1 MGRREEMVK
10 KIQVLMD
17 KREYIRNI
25 GIVAHIDHG
34 KTTLSDNLLAGAGM
48 ISEELAGQQLYLDSD
63 IQEQIRGITIDAAN
77 VSMVHEYKGQSYLI
91 NMIDTPGHVDFG
103 GDVTRAM
110 RAVDG
115 VIVVVDAVEG
125 IMPQTET
132 VLRQALK
139 EKVKPVLYINKVDR
153 LINELRLTPEDMQR
167 RFVLVISEFN
177 KIIKAMAPPEFKDKW
192 QVKVEE
198 GSVAFGSAYNHWAI
212 NVPYMK
218 DTGITFKDIIQYNIE
233 DKQKELAKRAKLT
246 GIILDMVVKHLPT
259 PTEAQR
265 YRVPQIWHG
274 DQSTPIGKAMI
285 ECDPKGKFAMM
296 VTDLTVDPQA
306 GEVATGRIFSGTL
319 PKGREVA
326 MFNAKTTARAQQVG
340 VYMGPERMP
349 TDYVEAGNIAMVVG
363 LKNVRAGE
371 TVTDA
376 DIEIEPF
383 EEIKH
388 YSEPVVTVAIEAKKP
403 KDLPK
408 LIEVLNIMAR
418 EDPTTAVQI
427 NEETGEHLLSGM
439 GELHL
444 EIITYRIRE
453 RGVDIEV
460 SPPIVVYREAVE
472 RVSLEVEGKS
482 PNKHNK
488 FYFVVEPMEE
498 SVFKALTEGD
508 LKVGR
513 MKGKELAKA
522 FEDAGMKREDSKGIM
537 EVYQNNVLTDVTKGI
552 QYLNEVAQLIQEG
565 FREAID
571 GGPLA
576 KEKVIGMKVK
586 LTDASLHEDS
596 IHRGPAQ
603 VIPAVRD
610 AIREAMLQAGAH
622 IMEPKQ
628 KVFIHVPQDYM
639 GAATREI
646 QSRRGQI
653 LDMRQ
658 ENNLMV
664 IVGKCP
670 VAEMFGF
677 AGDIRSATEG
687 RALWSTEFG
696 GFEKLQPDLQEEVVK
711 KIRQR
716 KGLN

>member
-1 MGRREEMVK
+1 MGRREDMLK
-10 KIQVLMD
+10 KVENLMD
-17 KREYIRNI
+17 DREFIRNI

-63 IQEQIRGITIDAAN
+63 DQEQIRGITIDAAN
-77 VSMVHEYKGQSYLI
+77 VSMVHDFKGKSYLI

-115 VIVVVDAVEG
+115 VLVVVDAVEG
-125 IMPQTET
+125 VMPQTET

-139 EKVKPVLYINKVDR
+139 ERARPVLFINKVDR
-153 LINELRLTPEDMQR
+153 LINELRLTPEAMQQ
-167 RFVLVISEFN
+167 RFVHVITEFN
-177 KIIKAMAPPEFKDKW
+177 KIIKAMAPEEFKGKW
-192 QVKVEE
+192 QVHVED
-198 GSVAFGSAYNHWAI
+198 GSVAFGSAFNHWAI
-212 NVPYMK
+212 NVPTMK
-218 DTGITFKDIIQYNIE
+218 ESGITFKDIIEYNLE
-233 DKQKELAKRAKLT
+233 ERQKELAKKADLT
-246 GIILDMVVKHLPT
+246 AIVLDMVVKHLPT
-259 PTEAQR
+259 PLEAQP
-265 YRVPQIWHG
+265 YRVPQIWGG
-274 DQSTPIGKAMI
+274 DMESDAGKAMT
-285 ECDPKGKFAMM
+285 ECDMGSKLAMM
-296 VTDLTVDPQA
+296 ITDLSIDPQA

-319 PKGREVA
+319 RKGTEVTLV
-326 MFNAKTTARAQQVG
+326 NAQAKVRAQQVG
-340 VYMGPERMP
+340 VYMGPERMN
-349 TDYVEAGNIAMVVG
+349 TDHVGAGNIAMVVG
-363 LKNVRAGE
+363 LRNVRAGE
-371 TVTDA
+371 TVTEA
-376 DIEIEPF
+376 ETIFEPF

-388 YSEPVVTVAIEAKKP
+388 YSEPVVTVAIEAKRP
-403 KDLPK
+403 RDLPK
-408 LIEVLNIMAR
+408 LVDALNITAR

-444 EIITYRIRE
+444 EIITHRIRE
-453 RGVDIEV
+453 RGVEIEV

-472 RVSLEVEGKS
+472 TVSPEIEGKS

-488 FYFVVEPMEE
+488 FFFVVEPLEE
-498 SVFKALTEGD
+498 PVFNALTQGE
-508 LKVGR
+508 LKVAR
-513 MKGKELAKA
+513 LKGKERSKA
-522 FEDAGMKREDSKGIM
+522 FEEVGMDKKEAKGVVD
-537 EVYQNNVLTDVTKGI
+537 VYENNVFLEVTRGI
-552 QYLNEVAQLIQEG
+552 TYLHEVIGLIQEG
-565 FREAID
+565 FHEAID
-571 GGPLA
+571 AGPLA
-576 KEKVIGMKVK
+576 KEKVLGVKVK
-586 LTDASLHEDS
+586 LVDATLHEDS

-603 VIPAVRD
+603 VIPAVRG
-610 AIREAMLQAGAH
+610 AIRQAMIQANAH

-653 LDMRQ
+653 IDMRQ
-658 ENNLMV
+658 ENDLMF
-664 IVGKCP
+664 IDAKCP

-687 RALWSTEFG
+687 RALWATEFA
-696 GFEKLQPDLQEEVVK
+696 GFEKLQADLQEEAIK

>member
-10 KIQVLMD
+10 KIEKLMD
-17 KREYIRNI
+17 NREYIRNI

-63 IQEQIRGITIDAAN
+63 DQEQIRGITIDAAN
-77 VSMVHEYKGQSYLI
+77 VSMVHEFRDKSYLI

-125 IMPQTET
+125 VMPQTET

-139 EKVKPVLYINKVDR
+139 ERVRPVLFINKVDR
-153 LINELRLTPEDMQR
+153 LINELRLTPDDMQR
-167 RFVLVISEFN
+167 RFALVISEFN
-177 KIIKAMAPPEFKDKW
+177 KIIKAMAPPEFRDRW
-192 QVKVEE
+192 QVKVED

-212 NVPYMK
+212 NVPLMK
-218 DTGITFKDIIQYNIE
+218 ESGITFKDIIEYNVE
-233 DKQKELAKRAKLT
+233 GKQKELAKKATLT
-246 GIILDMVVKHLPT
+246 GIVLDMVISHLPT
-259 PTEAQR
+259 PLVAQR
-265 YRVPQIWHG
+265 YRVPQIWEG
-274 DQSTPIGKAMI
+274 DTESPAGKAMLD
-285 ECDPKGKFAMM
+285 CDMNGKLAMM
-296 VTDLTVDPQA
+296 ITDLSVDPQA

-326 MFNAKTTARAQQVG
+326 LVNAKTKVRAQMVG
-340 VYMGPERMP
+340 VYMGPERMS
-349 TDYVEAGNIAMVVG
+349 TDHVGAGNIAMVVG
-363 LKNVRAGE
+363 LRNVRAGE
-371 TVTDA
+371 TVTELDSP
-376 DIEIEPF
+376 IEPF

-388 YSEPVVTVAIEAKKP
+388 YSEPVVTVAIEAKRP
-403 KDLPK
+403 RDLPK
-408 LIEVLNIMAR
+408 LIETLNIIAR

-444 EIITYRIRE
+444 EIITYRIKE
-453 RGVDIEV
+453 RGVDIDV
-460 SPPIVVYREAVE
+460 SPPIVVYREAVDKTSPE
-472 RVSLEVEGKS
+472 IEGKS

-488 FYFVVEPMEE
+488 FYFVVEPLEKPIFE
-498 SVFKALTEGD
+498 ALTQGE
-508 LKVGR
+508 LKVAR
-513 MKGKELAKA
+513 LKGKERSKA
-522 FEDAGMKREDSKGIM
+522 FEEAGMEKKDAKGVV
-537 EVYQNNVLTDVTKGI
+537 EVYENNVFTDVTRGI
-552 QYLNEVAQLIQEG
+552 QYLNEVIQLIQEG

-571 GGPLA
+571 GGPMA
-576 KEKVIGMKVK
+576 KEKVLGMKVK
-586 LTDASLHEDS
+586 LVDAKLHEDS

-603 VIPAVRD
+603 VLPAVRD
-610 AIREAMLQAGAH
+610 AIREAMMHAGAH

-628 KVFIHVPQDYM
+628 KVFIHVPQDHM

-646 QSRRGQI
+646 QGRRGQI
-653 LDMRQ
+653 EDMRQ
-658 ENNLMV
+658 ENNMM
-664 IVGKCP
+664 IIDAKCP

-687 RALWSTEFG
+687 RALWATEFA
-696 GFEKLQPDLQEEVVK
+696 GFEKLQADLQEEVIK

>member
-10 KIQVLMD
+10 KIQQLMD
-17 KREYIRNI
+17 QREYIRNI

-77 VSMVHEYKGQSYLI
+77 VSMVHEYKDKSYLI

-167 RFVLVISEFN
+167 RFALVISEFN
-177 KIIKAMAPPEFKDKW
+177 KIVKAMAAPEFKDKW

-218 DTGITFKDIIQYNIE
+218 DTGITFKDIIQYNVE
-233 DKQKELAKRAKLT
+233 GKQKDLAKRAKLT
-246 GIILDMVVKHLPT
+246 GIMLDLVVKHLPT

-274 DQSTPIGKAMI
+274 DKESPIGKAML
-285 ECDPKGKFAMM
+285 ECDPKGPLGMM
-296 VTDLTVDPQA
+296 ITDLTVDPQA
-306 GEVATGRIFSGTL
+306 GEVATGRIFSGTI
-319 PKGREVA
+319 PKGKEVG
-326 MFNAKTTARAQQVG
+326 MLNAKTTARAQQVG

-349 TDYVEAGNIAMVVG
+349 TDYVEAGNIAMIVG

-371 TVTDA
+371 TVTEA
-376 DIEIEPF
+376 DVQIEPF

-408 LIEVLNIMAR
+408 LVEVLNIIAR
-418 EDPTTAVQI
+418 EDPTTAVEI

-453 RGVDIEV
+453 RGVDIDV

-472 RVSLEVEGKS
+472 RVSPEIEGKS

-488 FYFVVEPMEE
+488 FYFVVEPIEE
-498 SVFKALTEGD
+498 PVFKALTEGE

-513 MKGKELAKA
+513 LKGKELAKA
-522 FEDAGMKREDSKGIM
+522 FEDAGMKKGDAKGIM
-537 EVYQNNVLTDVTKGI
+537 EVHQNNVLTDVTKGV

-565 FREAID
+565 FHEAID

-586 LTDASLHEDS
+586 LTDANLHEDS

-603 VIPAVRD
+603 VIPAARD
-610 AIREAMLQAGAH
+610 AIREAMLHAGAH

-696 GFEKLQPDLQEEVVK
+696 GFEKLQADLQEEIIK
-711 KIRQR
+711 KIRER